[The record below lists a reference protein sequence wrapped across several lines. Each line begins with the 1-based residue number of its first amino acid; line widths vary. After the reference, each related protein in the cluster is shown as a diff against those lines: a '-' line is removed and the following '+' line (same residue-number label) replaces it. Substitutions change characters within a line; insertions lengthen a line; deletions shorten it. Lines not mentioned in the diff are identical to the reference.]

1 MAAGFAIELGRPMLW
16 LIALMTAILTLM
28 LLKASLQRGRDSFYS
43 AMGGS
48 CLVTLFLLAFINGS
62 LSGNAAALLISAI
75 LGVSIAQR
83 KGRTSRT

>member
-1 MAAGFAIELGRPMLW
+1 
-16 LIALMTAILTLM
+16 
-28 LLKASLQRGRDSFYS
+28 
-43 AMGGS
+43 MGGS